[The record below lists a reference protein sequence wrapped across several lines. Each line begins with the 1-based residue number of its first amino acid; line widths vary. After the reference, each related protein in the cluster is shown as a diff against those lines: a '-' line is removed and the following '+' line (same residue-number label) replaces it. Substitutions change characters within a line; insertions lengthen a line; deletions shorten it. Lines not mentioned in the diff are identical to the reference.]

1 MCKKIFFIFIFVFVF
16 LSFSFTT
23 ILYAENLSAKSIV
36 LLEADSGEVVFEK
49 NARISAPMA
58 STTKIMTAI
67 VVLENC
73 ELDKKF
79 VIPKEATNIEGSSV
93 YLHEGETLTV
103 RELLY
108 ALLLESA
115 NDSAV
120 ALAYATSGDV
130 DEFVSLMNEKATSLG
145 LTSTHFDNPHGLD
158 SKSHY
163 TSAYEL
169 AKISAYAM
177 KNPQFKEIVST
188 YKKIIPLNDGEGKR
202 VLINHNKLL
211 RLYDGANGIKTGFT
225 KKSGRCFVSSAERD
239 GVRLI
244 CASLNAP
251 DDWNDHMKLF
261 DYGFEK
267 YESLKFASPLDYL
280 IELNI
285 EGGNVSSFYA
295 SNLEELKITLP
306 RKKRDIST
314 KIVYNDISLPIK
326 EGDIVG
332 KIIFYNYDKEIASLN
347 LYSINKVSKKTKK
360 SIFER
365 IFKNG
370 KNQTSK
376 IFHRHGDNVAQS

>member
-1 MCKKIFFIFIFVFVF
+1 MCKKVFLILIFILF
-16 LSFSFTT
+16 SFSFTKV
-23 ILYAENLSAKSIV
+23 LYAENLSAKSIV
-36 LLEADSGEVVFEK
+36 LLEADSGEIVFEK
-49 NARISAPMA
+49 NAHVPAPMA

-73 ELDKKF
+73 DLDKKF
-79 VIPKEATNIEGSSV
+79 TIPKEATNIEGSSI
-93 YLHEGETLTV
+93 YLQEGEILTV

-120 ALAYATSGDV
+120 ALAYATSGDM
-130 DEFVSLMNEKATSLG
+130 DEFVSLMNEKANSLG

-158 SKSHY
+158 SESHY
-163 TSAYEL
+163 TTAFEL

-177 KNPQFKEIVST
+177 KNSQFKKIVST
-188 YKKIIPLNDGEGKR
+188 YKKVIPLNNDEGKR

-225 KKSGRCFVSSAERD
+225 KKCGRCFVSSAERD
-239 GVRLI
+239 GVKLI

-267 YESLKFASPLDYL
+267 YESVKFASPLDYL
-280 IELNI
+280 IEINI
-285 EGGNVSSFYA
+285 EGGEASSFYA
-295 SNLEELKITLP
+295 SNLEELTVTLP
-306 RKKRDIST
+306 RSKRNIST
-314 KIVYNDISLPIK
+314 RIVYNDISLPIK

-332 KIIFYNYDKEIASLN
+332 KIIFSNYDREIASLN
-347 LYSINKVSKKTKK
+347 LYSINKISKKAKK
-360 SIFER
+360 SFFER
-365 IFKNG
+365 IF
-370 KNQTSK
+370 
-376 IFHRHGDNVAQS
+376 

>member
-1 MCKKIFFIFIFVFVF
+1 MCKKVFLILIFILF
-16 LSFSFTT
+16 SFSFTKV
-23 ILYAENLSAKSIV
+23 LYAENLSAKSIV
-36 LLEADSGEVVFEK
+36 LLEADSGEIVFEK
-49 NARISAPMA
+49 NAHIPAPMA

-67 VVLENC
+67 VVIENC
-73 ELDKKF
+73 DLDKEF
-79 VIPKEATNIEGSSV
+79 IIPKEATNIEGSSI
-93 YLHEGETLTV
+93 YLQEGEALTV

-120 ALAYATSGDV
+120 ALAYATSGGV
-130 DEFVSLMNEKATSLG
+130 EEFVSLMNEKANSLG
-145 LTSTHFDNPHGLD
+145 LMHTSFDNPHGLD
-158 SKSHY
+158 SDSHY
-163 TSAYEL
+163 TTAFEL

-177 KNPQFKEIVST
+177 RNPIFKEIVST
-188 YKKIIPLNDGEGKR
+188 YKKIIPLNGDEGKR

-239 GVRLI
+239 GVKLI

-261 DYGFEK
+261 DYGFQK
-267 YESLKFASPLDYL
+267 YESVKFASPLDYL

-285 EGGNVSSFYA
+285 DGGNVSSFYA

-306 RKKRDIST
+306 REKRDIST
-314 KIVYNDISLPIK
+314 KIIYNDFSLPIK
-326 EGDIVG
+326 EGDVVG

-347 LYSINKVSKKTKK
+347 LYSINKISKKTKK

-365 IFKNG
+365 IINNG

-376 IFHRHGDNVAQS
+376 IFHRHGNNVTQSE